1 MKFDTLDG
9 EYGGEGSH
17 QYLESKPAD
26 SAAVGLDLSRER
38 LLGIDMR
45 GADLSH
51 ANLSNSLIAGSNL
64 EGANLASASLN
75 GATLAGVNLKS
86 ADFSGADLS
95 SSRWI
100 SVDILGAD
108 FAEAG
113 TGGAK
118 SIGVDWSS
126 SRVPPGSKPKPMVTP
141 VIFMPLIVI
150 GGIMLSLFL
159 RWRYRK
165 NL

>member
-1 MKFDTLDG
+1 MEFEALDG
-9 EYGGEGSH
+9 EYDGEES
-17 QYLESKPAD
+17 QYLEGGITD
-26 SAAVGLDLSRER
+26 SDVVGLDLSNER

-51 ANLSNSLIAGSNL
+51 ANLSNSFIAGANL
-64 EGANLASASLN
+64 EGANLANAILK

-95 SSRWI
+95 GSKWI
-100 SVDILGAD
+100 SVDVKGAD
-108 FAEAG
+108 FAEAA
-113 TGGAK
+113 TGGTK

-126 SRVPPGSKPKPMVTP
+126 SRVPPDSKPKPMVTP
-141 VIFMPLIVI
+141 VIFMPLIVV
-150 GGIMLSLFL
+150 GGIILSLFL

-165 NL
+165 NR